1 MLNAHH
7 STFTHEINNNNN
19 MYLRLFVQILAF
31 DTEWKAPISKVI
43 GAWCQLYVWC
53 QNVRSIVI
61 AFGMSDLAEAGLNLI
76 VPQCAMTKYDRLQG
90 NEYAHFT
97 PT

>member
-1 MLNAHH
+1 
-7 STFTHEINNNNN
+7 
-19 MYLRLFVQILAF
+19 MYLHLFVQILDF
-31 DTEWKAPISKVI
+31 DNEWKAQISKVTC
-43 GAWCQLYVWC
+43 AWCQLYIWC
-53 QNVRSIVI
+53 QSVGSIVI
-61 AFGMSDLAEAGLNLI
+61 AFGMTDLAEAWLNLI